1 MVEHIAT
8 STFIECVQLSK
19 GNAFASEFASIAR
32 ILKPKR
38 NAISQ
43 SQYYPIQVLN
53 NISNVP
59 HAVHL

>member
-1 MVEHIAT
+1 MC
-8 STFIECVQLSK
+8 STEQ
-19 GNAFASEFASIAR
+19 GNAFASEFASIAG

-38 NAISQ
+38 NAIPQ

-59 HAVHL
+59 HTVHL